1 MPLEPKILA
10 AAGSGILAALERA
23 GVPPAPLLNQAGLP
37 PEAFRDP
44 SNRIP
49 LRRFVRLLE
58 LAAQHTGDP
67 CFGLHHGAA
76 YHLSEAGVLGY
87 AMLSAPTIGVAAV
100 NLTRFIRMQVDRL
113 EVALEQEGAQARLG
127 FRLADSKIT
136 ARRQY
141 NERLLALAFNA
152 FRDTT
157 GTRWFPE
164 AVCFEHEAPDD
175 DSEHRRFFGAP
186 LSFGQASNQLVFK
199 RDFLDRPLKT
209 ADPRL
214 FQALLPQIETLLEAA
229 PQGDGLAAEIRELL
243 AASLKNGRPSLA
255 RVANELGLGT
265 RTLQRRLKE
274 RDIAF
279 WDLVEATR
287 RQLADSYLDEGQ
299 LTISEVA
306 YLLGYSEV
314 SAFYHAFRRWKG
326 SSPLQHQLGNQPTQ
340 GAARKAAI
348 GAFVLERSTAA
359 AMKYENR
366 RRRPVGPGR
375 KGGALTS

>member
-58 LAAQHTGDP
+58 LAARETGDP

-87 AMLSAPTIGVAAV
+87 AMLSAPTVGAAAV

-113 EVALEQEGAQARLG
+113 EVALEQDEAQARLG
-127 FRLADSKIT
+127 FRLTDAKIT

-186 LSFGQASNQLVFK
+186 LRFGQASNQLVFE
-199 RDFLDRPLKT
+199 RGFLDRPLKT

-214 FQALLPQIETLLEAA
+214 FQALVPQIETQLQAV
-229 PQGDGLAAEIRELL
+229 PQGDGLAAEIQELL
-243 AASLKNGRPSLA
+243 AASLKDGRPSLA

-279 WDLVEATR
+279 WDLVEGTR
-287 RQLADSYLDEGQ
+287 RQLAESYLDEGR

-306 YLLGYSEV
+306 YLLGYSEL
-314 SAFYHAFRRWKG
+314 SAFSRAYRRW
-326 SSPLQHQLGNQPTQ
+326 T
-340 GAARKAAI
+340 GAA
-348 GAFVLERSTAA
+348 
-359 AMKYENR
+359 
-366 RRRPVGPGR
+366 PVDSRQKPQPSAPGS
-375 KGGALTS
+375 G